1 MCIINAFPHEMILR
15 AFGLKT
21 VEKPN
26 I

>member
-21 VEKPN
+21 AEKSN